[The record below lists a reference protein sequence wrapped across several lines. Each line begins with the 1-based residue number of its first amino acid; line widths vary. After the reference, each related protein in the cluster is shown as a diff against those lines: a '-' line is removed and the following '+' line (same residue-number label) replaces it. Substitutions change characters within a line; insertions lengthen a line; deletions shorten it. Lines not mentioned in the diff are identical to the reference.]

1 MKEKKVEIPE
11 LVKKTSTS
19 YKIIIPQDVE
29 KQIRYLCR
37 RIWDNEWSGIL
48 FYTVEGTFEDNLTI
62 ICKDILPMD
71 IGTGAATEFDM
82 NPDVI
87 SYMAENPELL
97 DCKMGLIHSHN
108 NMKAFFSGTDLNTL
122 RIEGNERNHFVSLIV
137 NNEGKYVAGITR
149 KIEFT
154 QLRKSHYTG
163 FDGIIDVPVE
173 EEETGSE
180 IEWFS
185 LEVEIEKDNSLN
197 TLSSRLDQIEE
208 ERAAEVAR
216 KAKEKADVTRTIKN
230 DSPFNLDWTNWY
242 KRYNDNPEPS
252 ETVKSIYDLDDEPT
266 LFDSKEL
273 KAAETEHPKE
283 PEYDYG
289 DIPTLEISEKSIK
302 AIVLQLVT
310 GCIAITNSKDSVKNL
325 AKNMTK
331 VFDNRFGKDEEGMIT
346 FKKFADNYVDFIMWW
361 GIPESVEI
369 IDDSQLAGLADLIIE
384 ELKKLPQNRY
394 IEEYIS
400 ILEGYSRYK

>member
-197 TLSSRLDQIEE
+197 TLSNRLDQIEE

-216 KAKEKADVTRTIKN
+216 RTKEKAEVTRTIKN

-242 KRYNDNPEPS
+242 KRYNDNPGPS

-283 PEYDYG
+283 PEYDYE

-331 VFDNRFGKDEEGMIT
+331 VFDNRFGKDEEGMVT

-369 IDDSQLAGLADLIIE
+369 MDDSQLAGLADLIIE